1 MGSPGAR
8 TRPFSQ
14 SWRASSG
21 RPALKAAVARRT
33 MSSAVFLLMPGTLEQ
48 RNRSARKAGRD
59 PGRLVSSFRGARS
72 ASPESIT
79 TTGGMDSGPAPSGA
93 SRNDEVNYPEAGSV
107 SRHYP
112 EAARPPVN
120 NGDSG
125 DIFRCVLENR
135 TRSWLNQSSYGDG
148 RSSRRFGPQFA
159 TAPIC
164 SGTRSGYGWEI
175 GPRRRGPEI
184 ARQCGAAVG
193 QERPSGRPGGL
204 FLVRLSLRRRA
215 RLARSGRLPRYSAA
229 KEIVD
234 RS

>member
-1 MGSPGAR
+1 MGKAAYPQPDGDA
-8 TRPFSQ
+8 F
-14 SWRASSG
+14 G
-21 RPALKAAVARRT
+21 LPAL
-33 MSSAVFLLMPGTLEQ
+33 
-48 RNRSARKAGRD
+48 
-59 PGRLVSSFRGARS
+59 RL
-72 ASPESIT
+72 
-79 TTGGMDSGPAPSGA
+79 DSGKRPPARGHRRLPALDAGQLSFQAPCFNRRHSGMRRLAQARNPYPPSWLWIPGSRKSA
-93 SRNDEVNYPEAGSV
+93 PRNDEVNYLA
-107 SRHYP
+107 
-112 EAARPPVN
+112 AARTPVN
-120 NGDSG
+120 SG
-125 DIFRCVLENR
+125 DIFRSVLATR